1 LAAPWYHWD
10 GEHLLLSVYVQP
22 KASRDLIDGVHGDRL
37 KVRITAPPVD
47 GRANAHLLDFLAGVF
62 GVPRRR
68 VTLLAGET
76 GRAKRIRI
84 ERPAR
89 LPDAADIAPH
99 RPGN

>member
-1 LAAPWYHWD
+1 MTAPWYQWD
-10 GEHLLLSVYVQP
+10 GEDLLLSVYVQP
-22 KASRDLIDGVHGDRL
+22 KASRNLIDGVHGDRL

-47 GRANAHLLDFLAGVF
+47 GRANAHLLDFLAGAF

-68 VTLLAGET
+68 VTLLAGDT

-84 ERPAR
+84 ERPAQ
-89 LPDAADIAPH
+89 LPEGVDIAPH